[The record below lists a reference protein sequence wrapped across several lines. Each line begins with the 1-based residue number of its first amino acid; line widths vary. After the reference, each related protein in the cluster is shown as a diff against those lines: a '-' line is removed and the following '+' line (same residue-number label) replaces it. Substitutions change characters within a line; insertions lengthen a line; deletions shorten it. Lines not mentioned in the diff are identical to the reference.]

1 MQDIL
6 FAAVMM
12 LVIPAIMLGFGYRFS
27 HKLPDRAKTTGFAYR
42 TARATRS
49 QESWELAH
57 KLCGRIWSWL
67 GAVLLAVSLAAIA
80 LTAGQGA
87 DAMTKVGGVLTAAQ
101 TIILVISV
109 VPVERT
115 LKDKFD

>member
-12 LVIPAIMLGFGYRFS
+12 LVIPGIMLVFGYRFS
-27 HKLPDRAKTTGFAYR
+27 RKLPDRAKTTGFAYR
-42 TARATRS
+42 TARAVRS
-49 QESWELAH
+49 QGSWELAH
-57 KLCGRIWSWL
+57 KLCGGVWSYL
-67 GAVLLAVSLAAIA
+67 GAVLLVVSLAAIA
-80 LTAGQGA
+80 LTARRGA

-109 VPVERT
+109 VPVEGA
-115 LKDKFD
+115 LKSRFD